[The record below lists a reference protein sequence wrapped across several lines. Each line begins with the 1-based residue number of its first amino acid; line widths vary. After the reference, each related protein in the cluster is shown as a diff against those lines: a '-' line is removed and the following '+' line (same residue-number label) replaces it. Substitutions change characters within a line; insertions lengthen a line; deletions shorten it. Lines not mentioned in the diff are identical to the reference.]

1 MRWEPWGE
9 DTIALR
15 AAQRRSPAGRASR
28 RAFSLIEMLVAL
40 TVALVF
46 VSAMYMA
53 FIQVLRAT
61 SERSARN
68 EALRNARSALMTMME
83 EIKAFQRT
91 GTTDTLLVGVN
102 FDLAFG
108 NGLDEDGDGTVDEEI
123 LDGQDDATDA
133 DWVIANDNH
142 IPFFLTGATPFIYER
157 PQLTDTP
164 DFGDFHV
171 DEDVRFGSDTLS
183 IMLFP
188 PAVESGVT
196 SRTITYSL
204 ETFDGEPNVLVK
216 TAKTEFLSSATSTT
230 MAPLAFAVTGL
241 DFLYSDPGASLPP
254 NWTTDWDSATS
265 GVPDAVYVRITVK
278 ADTGPIQ
285 NYSGGD
291 KIETLEMET
300 IVMIE

>member
-1 MRWEPWGE
+1 MRATQG
-9 DTIALR
+9 
-15 AAQRRSPAGRASR
+15 RSPKGSPSG

-40 TVALVF
+40 AVALVF
-46 VSAMYMA
+46 VSAMYMT

-61 SERSARN
+61 SERSART

-108 NGLDEDGDGTVDEEI
+108 NGIDEDGDGTVDEEI
-123 LDGQDDATDA
+123 LDGQDDATDS

-142 IPFFLTGATPFIYER
+142 IPFFLTGPLPFIYER
-157 PQLTDTP
+157 PRLTDTP

-171 DEDVRFGSDTLS
+171 DEDVRFSSDSLS

-204 ETFDGEPNVLVK
+204 GTFDGESNVLVK

-230 MAPLAFAVTGL
+230 MAPLAFGVTAL
-241 DFLYSDPGASLPP
+241 DFLYFDPNATPDP

-265 GVPDAVYVRITVK
+265 GVPDAVYLRVTLH

-291 KIETLEMET
+291 KIKTLELET
-300 IVMIE
+300 IVMIEGDP